1 MGNFSFEPQEDTKDS
16 SEFIRISEELRDLLR
31 KVQEI
36 EKDNI
41 EMCLD
46 YRITEVL
53 LSLKQPLKE
62 SIEEYILN
70 LKTKYNL

>member
-16 SEFIRISEELRDLLR
+16 SEFIRISEELRDLLA

-41 EMCLD
+41 EICLH

-53 LSLKQPLKE
+53 LSLNHPVKE
-62 SIEEYILN
+62 SAEEYILK